1 MKKYKLKSN
10 DITEYIFDENGI
22 VIYDNKS
29 EYTHFL
35 NVSATFLFNI
45 LKEKDLSI
53 DDIRDRFIKEYDID
67 DFEKF
72 NTDLLI
78 IICLFI
84 DKNLVEVYEV

>member
-10 DITEYIFDENGI
+10 DITEYNFDENGI

-35 NVSATFLFNI
+35 NYSATFLFNI

-67 DFEKF
+67 DFEKL